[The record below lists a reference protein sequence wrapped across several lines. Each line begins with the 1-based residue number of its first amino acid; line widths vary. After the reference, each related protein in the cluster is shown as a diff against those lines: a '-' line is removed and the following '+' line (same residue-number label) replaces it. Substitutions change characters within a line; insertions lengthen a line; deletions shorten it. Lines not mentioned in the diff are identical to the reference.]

1 MLFLKEYG
9 SNPIV
14 DTVVAFLG
22 KFRLSQFLLSGHE
35 TISRRFLLF
44 YLKFSPQF
52 LLGMILNESSYGINL
67 FRADLISGEIF
78 VLTQNSLRQS
88 Y

>member
-1 MLFLKEYG
+1 MLLLKEYG

-14 DTVVAFLG
+14 DTIVAFLG
-22 KFRLSQFLLSGHE
+22 KFRLSQFLLSGHK
-35 TISRRFLLF
+35 TISSRFLLF

-52 LLGMILNESSYGINL
+52 LLGMILNGSCYGIKL
-67 FRADLISGEIF
+67 FRADPMSGEIF

>member
-1 MLFLKEYG
+1 MLFLREYG

-14 DTVVAFLG
+14 DTIVAFLG
-22 KFRLSQFLLSGHE
+22 KFRLSQFLLSGHK
-35 TISRRFLLF
+35 TISSRFLLF
-44 YLKFSPQF
+44 YLKFSAQF
-52 LLGMILNESSYGINL
+52 LLGMILNESCYGIEL
-67 FRADLISGEIF
+67 FIADPMSSEIF

>member
-1 MLFLKEYG
+1 MLFLREYG

-14 DTVVAFLG
+14 DTIVAFLG
-22 KFRLSQFLLSGHE
+22 KFRLSQFLLSGHK
-35 TISRRFLLF
+35 TISSRFLLF
-44 YLKFSPQF
+44 YLKFSAQF
-52 LLGMILNESSYGINL
+52 LLGMILNESCYGIKL
-67 FRADLISGEIF
+67 FIADPMSSEIF